1 MDTVWKL
8 PICQKTFEFVLSI
21 QNQFISHPKLSGI
34 VCDAIRIGDKSCT
47 HQNPR
52 HATPWTTWT
61 TVDTDQAPHYPPKNG
76 LNWHL
81 VASFNRLERH
91 ECSFYGFLVYQKWGW
106 FWQSIYGNIEDGL
119 LLGLLYQLKH
129 YIIIYIHW
137 ILSFQ
142 TGKEKLA
149 YLTTTRRCMDL
160 AEFII
165 REWHVLNY
173 HGVWIIRMF
182 MGLYVQCW
190 VQNWEWTWVN

>member
-1 MDTVWKL
+1 VDTVWKL

-21 QNQFISHPKLSGI
+21 QNQFIFHPKLSGI

-106 FWQSIYGNIEDGL
+106 FWPSIYGNIEDGL

-129 YIIIYIHW
+129 YIIIYIYTLDIIIPNRKRETSIFDYHTQMYGFGW
-137 ILSFQ
+137 IHHQ
-142 TGKEKLA
+142 
-149 YLTTTRRCMDL
+149 
-160 AEFII
+160 
-165 REWHVLNY
+165 
-173 HGVWIIRMF
+173 RMT
-182 MGLYVQCW
+182 C
-190 VQNWEWTWVN
+190 T